1 MRLFPKNI
9 SMKTIILIRHARSD
23 WSDTSLPDFERWL
36 CKRGKK
42 EIKEMGKILKEISF
56 ETDIFLC
63 SLAKRAKLT
72 LDWLKGKYSKI
83 KKIPTTFLQEIYDFH
98 LDGSKKII
106 EIIKATNPDLSSI
119 TLIGHNPAFDE
130 ILENL
135 TSVRGLHISTLA
147 FVEIEFEVKKWSEI
161 NKNGKLKTFISPKLL
176 E

>member
-1 MRLFPKNI
+1 
-9 SMKTIILIRHARSD
+9 MKTLILIRHARSD

-63 SLAKRAKLT
+63 SPAKRTRLT
-72 LDWLKGKYSKI
+72 LDWLKKEYSKI
-83 KKIPTTFLQEIYDFH
+83 KKIPTNFLQEIYDFH

-106 EIIKATNPDLSSI
+106 EIIKATNSDFSSL

-135 TSVRGLHISTLA
+135 TSIHGLHISTTT
-147 FVEIEFEVKKWSEI
+147 FVEIEFEVKNWSDI
-161 NKNGKLKTFISPKLL
+161 NQNGKLKTFISPKLL
-176 E
+176 D